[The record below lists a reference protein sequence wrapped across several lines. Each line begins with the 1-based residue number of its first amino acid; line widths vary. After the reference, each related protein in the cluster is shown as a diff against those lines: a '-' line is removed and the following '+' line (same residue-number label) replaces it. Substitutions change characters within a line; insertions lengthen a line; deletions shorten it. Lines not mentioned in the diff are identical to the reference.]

1 LIRRPLVSNIERV
14 SGREATGGTMLAKLW
29 ADLFVLNLPFVEK
42 VLRPV
47 IIYLFL
53 VASLRLAGKR
63 ELAQLNPFDFVVL
76 MTLSNT
82 VQNGIIGEDNSVSG
96 AMIGAGSLLC
106 VNYVMVRL
114 LFGHERLD
122 RQVEGNPD
130 VLIEGGQILPDRLR
144 AELITLPELVSA
156 AHKQGFGGLDEVERA
171 VIEPGGTISFVRKK
185 PDAEALQFHQIVERL
200 DTINR
205 AIAEMRSAAGP
216 QPAA

>member
-1 LIRRPLVSNIERV
+1 
-14 SGREATGGTMLAKLW
+14 
-29 ADLFVLNLPFVEK
+29 
-42 VLRPV
+42 
-47 IIYLFL
+47 

-82 VQNGIIGEDNSVSG
+82 VQNGIIGEDTSVTG

-122 RQVEGNPD
+122 RLIEGDPD
-130 VLIEGGQILPDRLR
+130 VLIEGGKIRPERLR

-156 AHKQGFGGLDEVERA
+156 AHRQGFGGLDEIERA
-171 VIEPGGTISFVRKK
+171 VMEPGGTLSFVGKK
-185 PDAEALQFHQIVERL
+185 PRAEALQFHQIVGRL
-200 DTINR
+200 DAIHR
-205 AIAEMRSAAGP
+205 AIADVRSGAGP